1 MKTKGALI
9 WEFNQ
14 PWTIQE
20 IEIGDPVKDEVKI
33 QMEAAGMCHSDHHL
47 VTGDIPMAGFPVL
60 GGHEGAGIV
69 TEVGPGVEGLEPG
82 DHVVLSF
89 IPSCGSCPSCQ
100 AGMRNLCDLG
110 AMLLQGTAV
119 SDNTHRIHATDG
131 TPVIPMTLLG
141 TFSPYMVVHK
151 SSVVKI
157 DPSIPFEVACL
168 VGCGVT
174 TGYGS
179 AVRSADVRPGDDVV
193 IAGVG
198 GVGMGALQG
207 ALNAGARNIFAVD
220 PVEFKREKAMELGA
234 THAVEAMEE
243 ATEIAKQFTNGQGAD
258 QTIVTV
264 GVVKPDHVGQA
275 MASIRKAGTVVVT
288 ALGDI
293 NSTEPLP
300 VSLADVTLFQKRIQ
314 GAMFGMSNPNWD
326 ILRQLELYRAG
337 ALKLDELVTTK
348 DTLWLGTL
356 LDEDS
361 TFYGDLFAH
370 VVDWHGELYLEDGLH
385 RAVRSA
391 LRNRHIIHARMLD
404 LDAIDLDTDTD
415 SVADRLDTERLPS
428 PGRAP
433 VPGGAHRKPAR
444 STGWTLPPATPPQ
457 W

>member
-14 PWTIQE
+14 PWQIEE

-100 AGMRNLCDLG
+100 AGLRNLCDLG

-119 SDNTHRIHATDG
+119 SDNTHRIHAKDG

-179 AVRSADVRPGDDVV
+179 AVRSANVRPGDDVV
-193 IAGVG
+193 IAGIG

-207 ALNAGARNIFAVD
+207 ALNAGARNIFAID
-220 PVEFKREKAMELGA
+220 PVEWKRDQALKFGA
-234 THAVEAMEE
+234 THVY
-243 ATEIAKQFTNGQGAD
+243 
-258 QTIVTV
+258 
-264 GVVKPDHVGQA
+264 PDIFSA
-275 MASIRKAGTVVVT
+275 MAGVAEVTQGRMAAKTIITTGELKGEEIDNYLNITSKGGTCVVT
-288 ALGDI
+288 AVA
-293 NSTEPLP
+293 NMAKS
-300 VSLADVTLFQKRIQ
+300 DVTLNLS
-314 GAMFGMSNPNWD
+314 M
-326 ILRQLELYRAG
+326 L
-337 ALKLDELVTTK
+337 
-348 DTLWLGTL
+348 TL
-356 LDEDS
+356 LQKNLQGTIFGGGNPHYDIPQLLSMYKTGRLNLDDMV
-361 TFYGDLFAH
+361 TRQYK
-370 VVDWHGELYLEDGLH
+370 LEQINDGYRDMLEG
-385 RAVRSA
+385 
-391 LRNRHIIHARMLD
+391 RNIRGVIRY
-404 LDAIDLDTDTD
+404 TD
-415 SVADRLDTERLPS
+415 ADR
-428 PGRAP
+428 
-433 VPGGAHRKPAR
+433 
-444 STGWTLPPATPPQ
+444 
-457 W
+457 